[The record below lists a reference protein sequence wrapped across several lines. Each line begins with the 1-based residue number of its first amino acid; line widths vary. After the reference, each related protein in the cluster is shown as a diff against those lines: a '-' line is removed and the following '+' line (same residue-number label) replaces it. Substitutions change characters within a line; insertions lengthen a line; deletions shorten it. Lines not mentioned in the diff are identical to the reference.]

1 MSNIRIQA
9 GGQSH
14 VFDGSR
20 PVRLGRDASADVT
33 LDSGTVSR
41 QHAELRPTPQGW
53 EIVDVGSSHGTW
65 INGQRVQQ
73 APITGQQTLLL
84 GHPQDGAPVL
94 VVVESDR
101 PAPPPGMNPA
111 MQPGHLPPTIVPNA
125 GGAPGP
131 YGAPQAPGILVRSRG
146 GDRRFPAHAP
156 VRIGREPGLEIV
168 PDDQAV
174 SRQHA
179 LLEPR
184 PDGWWFV
191 DRSTSGSYVDG
202 ERVSQVQIEEPMTVL
217 LGHPTAGYELELVP
231 VVSAQAATKAIQG
244 KKRRRSLGKVGM
256 AIAAVLLLGGVVGG
270 VVALTGGDDDKGSDS
285 GLTEAELDRAKAAS
299 VFLIAVDASGEPFM
313 TGSGSVISE
322 DGLIITNAH
331 VARPNAPGAGAS
343 EFPDPDYLLVALTQ
357 EADDKPA
364 EPTYRAVP
372 IVSDGYLDLS
382 VLQIVADADGNEVAK
397 DELDLPEPMPIGSSA
412 DMRTGDEIT
421 ALGYPGIGNPRAGAQ
436 RPLTVTRGVVST
448 FQRDEVVETER
459 GYIDSDVR
467 LGSGNSGGASINEDG
482 ELVAINTAVIT
493 AVSEAAGAITQGSA
507 LLRPIDLAE
516 EVLRIAR
523 EGGDPDYVTPYAED
537 APDPVD
543 PPSDVSA
550 KGAGWTYD
558 GEGGCAGD
566 SSTTATELPA
576 APGDTVYAEFVVT
589 GLPEGAPLA
598 ITFYPMGGDT
608 PLGSVQDTWRATQE
622 PTCVKVPFTITE
634 GVTGVV
640 ASFVV
645 GENSIGDS
653 GVVFQ

>member
-1 MSNIRIQA
+1 MSNIRVQA

-20 PVRLGRDASADVT
+20 PVRLGRDASADVV
-33 LDSGTVSR
+33 LNAGTVSR
-41 QHAELRPTPQGW
+41 QHAELRPAPHGW
-53 EIVDVGSSHGTW
+53 ELVDTGSSHGTW
-65 INGQRVQQ
+65 INGQRIQQ
-73 APITGQQTLLL
+73 VTVTGQLSVLF

-94 VVVESDR
+94 LVVEADR
-101 PAPPPGMNPA
+101 PAPPPGANPA

-125 GGAPGP
+125 AGP
-131 YGAPQAPGILVRSRG
+131 TGPHGPQAPGILVRSRG
-146 GDRRFPAHAP
+146 GDRRFPAYQP

-168 PDDQAV
+168 PDDQSV

-202 ERVSQVQIEEPMTVL
+202 ERVSQVQVEEPMTVM

-231 VVSAQAATKAIQG
+231 VVSAQAASKAIQG
-244 KKRRRSLGKVGM
+244 KKRRRSLGKIGM
-256 AIAAVLLLGGVVGG
+256 TVAAVLLIGAVVGG
-270 VVALTGGDDDKGSDS
+270 VVALTGGDDKDSDN

-299 VFLIAVDASGEPFM
+299 VFLIAVDESGQPM
-313 TGSGSVISE
+313 HTGSGSVISD
-322 DGLIITNAH
+322 DGLILTNAH
-331 VARPNAPGAGAS
+331 VAKPTAPGQGAS
-343 EFPDPDYLLVALTQ
+343 EFGDPAYLLVALTQ
-357 EADDKPA
+357 ESDDKPA
-364 EPTYRAVP
+364 EPAYRAVP

-382 VLQIVADADGNEVAK
+382 VLQITHDADGNEVAK
-397 DELDLPEPMPIGSSA
+397 DALKLPEPMPIGKSA
-412 DMRTGDEIT
+412 DVRTGDEIT
-421 ALGYPGIGNPRAGAQ
+421 ALGYPGIGNPAAGAQ

-448 FQRDEVVETER
+448 FQRDEVVDTER

-482 ELVAINTAVIT
+482 ELIGINTAVIT

-507 LLRPIDLAE
+507 LLRPIDLADA
-516 EVLRIAR
+516 VLQIAR
-523 EGGDPDYVTPYAED
+523 NGGDPDYVSPYAE
-537 APDPVD
+537 AVPDPVD

-558 GEGGCAGD
+558 GQGGCAGD
-566 SSTTATELPA
+566 SSTTATSLPA
-576 APGDTVYAEFVVT
+576 SPGDTVYAEFVVT
-589 GLPEGAPLA
+589 GLPEGVPIG

-608 PLGSVQDTWRATQE
+608 PLGSVQDTWRGTEDA
-622 PTCVKVPFTITE
+622 TCVNVPFTVTE
-634 GVTGVV
+634 GIPSVV

-645 GENSIGDS
+645 GDNSIGES
-653 GVVFQ
+653 GVTFQ